1 MAWLLIF
8 NSFVFSFWGVN
19 LVWQRKEDELFPA
32 AVGERGDNF

>member
-8 NSFVFSFWGVN
+8 NSFVFSFLGVN
-19 LVWQRKEDELFPA
+19 LVWQRKKDELFP